1 METRGPAAQ
10 PPDWTPRGPSQR
22 PLFRLIA
29 AFFLSVPLLAW
40 ALSSAAPSPEAATA
54 AGKASWLVCGA
65 LAGWNAVEY
74 GLGKAPHGGATP
86 PWLRWVLAVPYL
98 AITWVGVRTVA
109 ALVAALAQVA
119 ASAS

>member
-1 METRGPAAQ
+1 VETGSQPGRTMDQAAGS
-10 PPDWTPRGPSQR
+10 PGHK

-29 AFFLSVPLLAW
+29 AFFLSVPILAW
-40 ALSSAAPSPEAATA
+40 ALSAAAPSPEAATA

-74 GLGKAPHGGATP
+74 GLGRAPHGGATP

-119 ASAS
+119 ASVS